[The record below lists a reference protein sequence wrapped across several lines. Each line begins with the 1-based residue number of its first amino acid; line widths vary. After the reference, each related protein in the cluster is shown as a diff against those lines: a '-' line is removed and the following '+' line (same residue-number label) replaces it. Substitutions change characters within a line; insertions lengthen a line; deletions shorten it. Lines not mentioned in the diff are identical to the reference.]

1 MVRHLHSPLPH
12 FLPTFSVSTGHLFSP
27 SLPDIV
33 QAAFYDENN
42 STFFCF
48 LIFLPFF
55 SLLDICK
62 TTRID
67 ITTRKMV
74 ASIKTRPPRLEI
86 EDLEIQESDPRYAA
100 AVRCVRI
107 YWKQATRLTCAQRT
121 RFLGFLKTGGEVDYL
136 SKTSVTSHI
145 LYTNARNYQGKI
157 PTEDIRWSDYMFLL
171 SLYGNLPA
179 DFVTAVTERYYS
191 ANILDFTEEYRSYY
205 PEPTP
210 RSQEITT
217 ESIKTRQPINID
229 LTQNNEISNKKPN
242 ASRDWKKDSGESIA
256 PRHKEN
262 ATHAQK
268 IKAVFKLIPRQHIAI
283 ITQKDDEVG
292 ASTSQQQDNIPH
304 RHKNVVM
311 PTTLMASSK
320 IPYLHRRMAMRHQLQ
335 QARTRILQLQE
346 LSFPQR
352 HQQMRSL
359 WYQRHGTLTI
369 LLASYLY
376 RTRRDYAPRL
386 KVLRNVRSWMAMKYW
401 KRSMSGP
408 KTSSKLW
415 TSYNATTIASF
426 RKCAKLSNRISRLSK
441 TCEVNYASSCR
452 RLQQLSEISKSV

>member
-1 MVRHLHSPLPH
+1 
-12 FLPTFSVSTGHLFSP
+12 
-27 SLPDIV
+27 
-33 QAAFYDENN
+33 
-42 STFFCF
+42 
-48 LIFLPFF
+48 
-55 SLLDICK
+55 
-62 TTRID
+62 
-67 ITTRKMV
+67 MV

-304 RHKNVVM
+304 RHKNQQDTIPAQENGDETSASTSQNENTTAAGTQLPPEAPANAEPVVPETWNIDNIVGILSLQNKKRLCPAPESSSKRAKLDGNEILEKVNERAENIQQAM
-311 PTTLMASSK
+311 DKLQCNHDSKLQEVREAVEQNKQALEDMRSELRKFMSAVATTLRN
-320 IPYLHRRMAMRHQLQ
+320 I
-335 QARTRILQLQE
+335 QE
-346 LSFPQR
+346 
-352 HQQMRSL
+352 
-359 WYQRHGTLTI
+359 
-369 LLASYLY
+369 
-376 RTRRDYAPRL
+376 RL
-386 KVLRNVRSWMAMKYW
+386 
-401 KRSMSGP
+401 
-408 KTSSKLW
+408 
-415 TSYNATTIASF
+415 
-426 RKCAKLSNRISRLSK
+426 
-441 TCEVNYASSCR
+441 E
-452 RLQQLSEISKSV
+452 E